1 MNFHTVLKFGFFSG
15 TLDAMMPDD
24 SIEVV
29 DQVNRL
35 FAEIERLLKLGGRY
49 ICISLLQPHILN
61 HIVTWFADRG
71 WPLRIL
77 RCTDVELAKAPEDRI
92 FPVFAIVATKFRKMN
107 NATPILEI
115 SLSRCVQCG
124 ILRKFLSLRFYVKS
138 ILEDVKV
145 QKMPF
150 LQFRGSEFLVWIN
163 FGVHKMQKFI
173 KG

>member
-61 HIVTWFADRG
+61 HTVTWFADRG

-115 SLSRCVQCG
+115 SLSR
-124 ILRKFLSLRFYVKS
+124 Y
-138 ILEDVKV
+138 
-145 QKMPF
+145 
-150 LQFRGSEFLVWIN
+150 
-163 FGVHKMQKFI
+163 
-173 KG
+173 